1 MRAGLKIYVEKYI
14 NRSDDFSVINE
25 MDGSGRNCIT
35 WAKFCIQ
42 NERQS
47 HMKAEYEGILKL
59 YSDDIVIFI

>member
-1 MRAGLKIYVEKYI
+1 MRTGLKIYVEKYI

-42 NERQS
+42 NESKS
-47 HMKAEYEGILKL
+47 HMKAEYEGIAFF
-59 YSDDIVIFI
+59 V